1 MSLRITPDPSPNQWA
16 PQTPPDR
23 PAAPGP
29 NHPAHA
35 RNAAQGRPDGLGSRP
50 PRPTRAPPAVP
61 PHSYEFE
68 TNPVIVQ
75 QNRTRRVLDTA
86 ARAQDNGTGLGVF
99 RAASHALMAA
109 EAPRLQ
115 RLAALATK
123 EGQSG
128 IVTVYGN
135 NTPAQSIHGFEPKP

>member
-1 MSLRITPDPSPNQWA
+1 MSLRIAPDPSLNQWA

-35 RNAAQGRPDGLGSRP
+35 RNAAQGRPDGLGNLP
-50 PRPTRAPPAVP
+50 PRPTRASLAVP
-61 PHSYEFE
+61 PHPFKFE
-68 TNPVIVQ
+68 TNPLIVQ
-75 QNRTRRVLDTA
+75 QNRMRRVLDTV

-99 RAASHALMAA
+99 GAASHALMAA

-115 RLAALATK
+115 RLAANATT

-135 NTPAQSIHGFEPKP
+135 NTPAQTIHGFEPKP